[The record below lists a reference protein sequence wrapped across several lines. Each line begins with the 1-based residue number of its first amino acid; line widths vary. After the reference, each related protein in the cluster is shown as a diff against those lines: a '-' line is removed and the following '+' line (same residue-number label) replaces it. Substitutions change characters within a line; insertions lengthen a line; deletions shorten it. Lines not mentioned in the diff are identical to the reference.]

1 MHTPEH
7 NPFIQSQSTPLD
19 FTYLP
24 GGDTDVFD
32 SFTGSF
38 DLPYMQYTGIQDNIL
53 SALNN
58 VLNFSGQGPLNPFAN
73 AVLSADTPI
82 HPLGDIT
89 FDAENIVYDEGDL
102 YYDFEEG
109 LPNQYNS
116 IGTWY
121 NNDGELVQG
130 PVWFSG
136 GQWTNMDGLSIPT
149 PLEYQNM
156 ELTSDVD
163 FSNIFSGLGST
174 NIFDEESLAA
184 TLSQISDGDTIKAAE
199 VKALTPEMLEKTT
212 SEYYDPYEQAERDK
226 AIDTLGTRIGG
237 VSTGGFAGSGG
248 RQAGLSG
255 AESLYRDDY
264 KDIIADIQKLR
275 GSATTD
281 VLDTIYGWQELMS
294 DPYGS

>member
-7 NPFIQSQSTPLD
+7 NPFILSQSTPLD

-24 GGDTDVFD
+24 GGDTNAYD
-32 SFTGSF
+32 SFSGSF

-58 VLNFSGQGPLNPFAN
+58 VLNFSGSGPLNPFAS
-73 AVLSADTPI
+73 AVLTSDTPSNI
-82 HPLGDIT
+82 P
-89 FDAENIVYDEGDL
+89 FDAENIVYDEGEL
-102 YYDFEEG
+102 YYDFEHDLDDFG
-109 LPNQYNS
+109 TY
-116 IGTWY
+116 GTWIDDSGTEVY
-121 NNDGELVQG
+121 GYARYIDGNWFNNDGL
-130 PVWFSG
+130 PIS
-136 GQWTNMDGLSIPT
+136 T

-174 NIFDEESLAA
+174 NIFDEDSLAA
-184 TLSQISDGDTIKAAE
+184 TLTQISGSGDPIKAAE

-212 SEYYDPYEQAERDK
+212 SEYYDPYEQAERSK